1 MYGLAHSVQI
11 TLIGMQVINVRAM
24 TDARFFSL
32 TNTCLNRAHE
42 VLARVYALSRS
53 N

>member
-1 MYGLAHSVQI
+1 VYGLAHSLQI
-11 TLIGMQVINVRAM
+11 TLLGMQVIKVRAM

-32 TNTCLNRAHE
+32 TNRCLNRAHE
-42 VLARVYALSRS
+42 VLTRVYALSRS